1 MISVFIIYIH
11 PQLQSDPIE
20 GSATLLSVLSW
31 MYNTI
36 TGSDTDQV
44 PHWSGP
50 HLIFATEVLL
60 YIGLAATLTSS
71 LLALLA
77 KQLLSQYAS
86 EQGQHELRRFT
97 LSIDFVLFTSPLLL
111 QSALVFFS
119 FALSLHLW
127 MVNATIATFVPIL
140 TFSILFLYPSHSTV
154 ASG

>member
-1 MISVFIIYIH
+1 
-11 PQLQSDPIE
+11 
-20 GSATLLSVLSW
+20 

-44 PHWSGP
+44 PHWPSGP

-127 MVNATIATFVPIL
+127 MFNATIATFVPIL
-140 TFSILFLYPSHSTV
+140 TFCILFLYPSHSTV